1 MRRQCQI
8 TPSIRAHLEESCPFK
23 TSLLFVIASFQ
34 LSLILHKCQIRLHK
48 TVKNTLALFRV
59 SIFGAAQGWAGEA
72 KRSPLPKI
80 CHTYPTMMR
89 PGTVVLNVK
98 KIKKY
103 MSYVTHHL
111 SSAVVSFFPLQLVTC
126 YIKKYRYRL
135 HFNT

>member
-80 CHTYPTMMR
+80 CLTYPTMMR
-89 PGTVVLNVK
+89 PGTVVLNIK
-98 KIKKY
+98 KIKKIY
-103 MSYVTHHL
+103 ELRNTSL
-111 SSAVVSFFPLQLVTC
+111 EFCCRQLFSPTISDLL
-126 YIKKYRYRL
+126 YQEIQI
-135 HFNT
+135 

>member
-1 MRRQCQI
+1 M
-8 TPSIRAHLEESCPFK
+8 EESCPFK
-23 TSLLFVIASFQ
+23 TSLLFVISSFQ

-48 TVKNTLALFRV
+48 TVKNTLTLFRV

-89 PGTVVLNVK
+89 PGTVVLYVK
-98 KIKKY
+98 KIEKIY
-103 MSYVTHHL
+103 ELRDT
-111 SSAVVSFFPLQLVTC
+111 PLEFCCRQLFSPKISDFC